1 MTLLTNALTAVPK
14 GLSPSD
20 VGTPPRG
27 GAQGTNRPGV
37 ALRLLVRLEDFTNDD
52 GDQAQAEGTPAKS
65 TSDKI
70 IQAASDLAHLKAVR
84 DASGEFDAQ
93 LDKEVVLSKARAARV
108 RTGKT
113 ASTDAAA
120 PANVPADASTIEI
133 GAVPLDYTLDLNGFR
148 TADKLDFEVDLANL
162 PIPPDLVRSLFVEA
176 FMDEVDVNDF
186 GDPRRWIPRL
196 YQSPPMFRG
205 YADEE
210 SMTLDDSKLSISV
223 SAQSLEQR
231 LMTLKINPFTRAR
244 QIAKGGEPI
253 THYIQ
258 KLISTIPEFNG
269 TYGAAMGVRMF
280 PNVKDS
286 DIPHLDS
293 KLFKRS
299 LQSAASR
306 AAAGGN
312 VQGAPPAPVEGEP
325 ADPAQDPSNGV
336 PAGVGFPAMAPQVV
350 DVSVWDIITR
360 AAELAGVIPIYDP
373 SIVATDTNGRP
384 LLGANNI
391 LLVPPQN
398 LMETPQN
405 GTTIPGGPVDG
416 FSREVTIGGTSKIFT
431 NVRLFV
437 WGSNIKNA
445 KWGRK
450 YGRQA
455 APRVRVVCHNPDAKA
470 GSRVLTA
477 VFPKTLRGTT
487 VSAKGT
493 TSAGSGVQKGHP
505 PIQEEVVRIIREV
518 RDQAALERYAV
529 ALYHSI
535 GRQEVTCTI
544 ETNDLTSYSDPS
556 SGKTEPDVLRLR
568 PGACCRVMVGI
579 QDPASP
585 EMVVNGL
592 SDLMSRRFN
601 PAFLRKALMANPANP
616 AVFGGD
622 QQQQTAKIEAVLSK
636 LENTFAS
643 TRLTDWFYVKNV
655 QHRWSPDDGWSATI
669 ELATFQEARNLPSNL
684 APEDKAQNDAL
695 KAVKPGTK
703 PDARQAAI
711 NANLDALLDKATST
725 STPGGQ

>member
-1 MTLLTNALTAVPK
+1 MTLLTNAIAV
-14 GLSPSD
+14 GVAPSGN
-20 VGTPPRG
+20 GTPPRG
-27 GAQGTNRPGV
+27 GAPGTFRPGV
-37 ALRLLVRLEDFTNDD
+37 ALRLLVRLEDFSNDD
-52 GDQAQAEGTPAKS
+52 GDQAQAEGTPAK
-65 TSDKI
+65 TQSDKI
-70 IQAASDLAHLKAVR
+70 IRSANDLVHLQAVR
-84 DASGEFDAQ
+84 VASGEFDPQ
-93 LDKEVVLSKARAARV
+93 LDKDVALAKKRAARV

-120 PANVPADASTIEI
+120 PLNVPADASTIEI

-148 TADKLDFEVDLANL
+148 TADKLDFEVALANL

-210 SMTLDDSKLSISV
+210 TMTLDDSKLTVSV
-223 SAQSLEQR
+223 TAQSLEQR
-231 LMTLKINPFTRAR
+231 LMTLKIDPFTRAR
-244 QIAKGGEPI
+244 QIAKGGEPV
-253 THYIQ
+253 TRYIQ

-280 PNVKDS
+280 PNVADKDVP
-286 DIPHLDS
+286 ILDA

-306 AAAGGN
+306 AAAGGP
-312 VQGAPPAPVEGEP
+312 VQPGPTAPPTPEDAS
-325 ADPAQDPSNGV
+325 DPSQDPSNGV
-336 PAGVGFPAMAPQVV
+336 PAGVGFPGMAPQVV

-360 AAELAGVIPIYDP
+360 AGELAGVIPIYDP
-373 SIVATDTNGRP
+373 SIVATDPNGQP

-405 GTTIPGGPVDG
+405 GTTIPGGPADG
-416 FSREVTIGGTSKIFT
+416 FQREVTIGGTTKIFT

-455 APRVRVVCHNPDAKA
+455 APRVRVICHNPDAKA

-477 VFPKTLRGTT
+477 VFPKTLRGT
-487 VSAKGT
+487 VASAKGT
-493 TSAGSGVQKGHP
+493 TSAAGGGIQKGHP

-529 ALYHSI
+529 ALYHTI
-535 GRQEVTCTI
+535 GRQEITCTI
-544 ETNDLTSYSDPS
+544 ETNDMTSYADPS
-556 SGKTEPDVLRLR
+556 STKTEPDVLRLR

-601 PAFLRKALMANPANP
+601 PAFLRKALLANPANP
-616 AVFGGD
+616 AVLGGD
-622 QQQQTAKIEAVLSK
+622 QQQQQAKIEAVLSK
-636 LENTFAS
+636 LEDTFAS
-643 TRLTDWFYVKNV
+643 TRLTDWLYVKNV

-669 ELATFQEARNLPSNL
+669 DLATFQEARNLPANL
-684 APEDKAQNDAL
+684 APEDKAQNDSL
-695 KAVKPGTK
+695 KAVKPGRA
-703 PDARQAAI
+703 PNARQAAI
-711 NANLDALLDKATST
+711 DANLDALLSRAVS
-725 STPGGQ
+725 PQ